1 MHHFASSF
9 VRIRTTEARNRAKS
23 PERVASLSSTAAGLL
38 RVFLQASRTSRQLQE
53 SHCVGKVRLRLVF
66 IGWPFHPSLKGCG
79 ASPHPLKDARPETRD
94 CVSRCSVAL
103 HTASHRLAERNRYVA
118 LRSLFMSGLDAP
130 VSPCLQFRLRRFPP
144 SLPSPSVS
152 SSLPAPTCS
161 ASTSG
166 SDCPP
171 PARLSRGKDRSLV
184 LERDCQCKLPYTVLP
199 RISRIKTGACRGLRP
214 CPLCHLCPTTAT
226 ADSVAASGPKQHRPS
241 VKRPLQRR
249 CEFQR
254 LHPPEGCCWEYIY
267 LFFGRSRAAAR
278 QLSYV
283 IH

>member
-1 MHHFASSF
+1 MWFSF
-9 VRIRTTEARNRAKS
+9 
-23 PERVASLSSTAAGLL
+23 
-38 RVFLQASRTSRQLQE
+38 SRRSR
-53 SHCVGKVRLRLVF
+53 SV
-66 IGWPFHPSLKGCG
+66 P
-79 ASPHPLKDARPETRD
+79 PLHKAARPGMRD
-94 CVSRCSVAL
+94 SVSRCSVAL
-103 HTASHRLAERNRYVA
+103 HTASHRLAERNRSVA

-171 PARLSRGKDRSLV
+171 PARLSRGKDRRLV
-184 LERDCQCKLPYTVLP
+184 LELDCQCKLPYTVLP

-214 CPLCHLCPTTAT
+214 CPLCHLCPATAT
-226 ADSVAASGPKQHRPS
+226 ACAVAASGPKQHRLS
-241 VKRPLQRR
+241 DERPLQPL

-254 LHPPEGCCWEYIY
+254 HHPPEGRCWGYIY

-278 QLSYV
+278 QLFILLQS
-283 IH
+283 H